1 MTLKFSLNLV
11 ESDTQIKKMILD
23 ALAQDLN
30 DTLRKSLPA
39 INQAIKDLVQDAL
52 KKEPEYASL
61 KSGQLRAEFGIKDPA
76 DVDKVIDAMTAA
88 AKITLVPVKITQM
101 GVSGGFKYTMLK
113 ADDLDGV
120 IFTDIA
126 SVMDDKGYYLPWLKW
141 LLYDGGKPLV
151 KKFRV
156 KMGANSNSRS
166 GMAIMVKSKSNWR
179 VPPQF
184 AGSISSN
191 WVTRS
196 VDKLDKEITSTIQKI
211 IENNI

>member
-1 MTLKFSLNLV
+1 MLKFNLKLV
-11 ESDTQIKKMILD
+11 ESDTQIKKMIFD

-30 DTLRKSLPA
+30 DTIRKSLPE
-39 INQAIKDLVQDAL
+39 INENIKDMVKDSL
-52 KKEPEYASL
+52 KQEPEYSSL
-61 KSGQLRAEFGIKDPA
+61 KSGQLRAEFGIKDPN
-76 DVDKVIDAMTAA
+76 DVDKVIEAMVDA
-88 AKITLVPVKITQM
+88 AKITLVPVKVTQM

-126 SVMDDKGYYLPWLKW
+126 SVIDDKGYYLPWLKW

-156 KMGANSNSRS
+156 KMGSSNRSRS

-196 VDKLDKEITSTIQKI
+196 IDKLDQKITNTIQKI
-211 IENNI
+211 IEKNI